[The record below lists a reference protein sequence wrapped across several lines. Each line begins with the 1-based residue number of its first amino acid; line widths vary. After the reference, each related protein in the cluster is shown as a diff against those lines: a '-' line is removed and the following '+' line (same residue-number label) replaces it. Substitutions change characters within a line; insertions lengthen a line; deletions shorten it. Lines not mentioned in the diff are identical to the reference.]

1 VAKRVLSCHAR
12 HPWGCLLWDS
22 SCGLWHSR
30 DPSPCALSAGGICWL
45 QQGKEAKCTMILKTG
60 VTWEECCANGNVDVA
75 WSNYTYPG
83 NKISLLGFL
92 GLVTCHPCKESCE
105 GVVCG
110 PDKVCKMKHGRPQ
123 CACAPDC
130 SSLPRKL
137 QVCGSDGY
145 TYRDECDLLTA
156 KCRDHP
162 DLEVMYQGKCKKSC
176 SSVVCPGTHTCVVDQ
191 TGSAHCVMCR
201 TAPCP
206 EPTSLDRALCGNN
219 NVTYPSACHL
229 RRATCHRGR
238 SIGVRHYGSCSGE
251 WGRAGDKGQQAQTP
265 SACQPLTP
273 PSLSSC
279 VQILRGDGQ
288 RGGELR
294 VNRPSAEPQPGDR
307 GIMCILYKPYT

>member
-1 VAKRVLSCHAR
+1 
-12 HPWGCLLWDS
+12 
-22 SCGLWHSR
+22 
-30 DPSPCALSAGGICWL
+30 GGICWL

-75 WSNYTYPG
+75 WSNYSYPG

-137 QVCGSDGY
+137 QVCGSDGF

-162 DLEVMYQGKCKKSC
+162 DLEVMYQGKCKSR
-176 SSVVCPGTHTCVVDQ
+176 SGSVVPPPHFVPSPTLSLTR
-191 TGSAHCVMCR
+191 GSC
-201 TAPCP
+201 APSS
-206 EPTSLDRALCGNN
+206 PTSLDHALCGNN

-238 SIGVRHYGSCSGE
+238 SIGVRHYGSCS
-251 WGRAGDKGQQAQTP
+251 AVAKF
-265 SACQPLTP
+265 
-273 PSLSSC
+273 SSEM
-279 VQILRGDGQ
+279 D
-288 RGGELR
+288 
-294 VNRPSAEPQPGDR
+294 NAEEN
-307 GIMCILYKPYT
+307 YV

>member
-1 VAKRVLSCHAR
+1 RRGAWSRPSALCVAVSVCM
-12 HPWGCLLWDS
+12 G
-22 SCGLWHSR
+22 
-30 DPSPCALSAGGICWL
+30 DPSPSALSAGGICWL

-206 EPTSLDRALCGNN
+206 EPTSLDHALCGNN
-219 NVTYPSACHL
+219 NITYPSACHL

-251 WGRAGDKGQQAQTP
+251 WGSRWWWWGAVVSDP
-265 SACQPLTP
+265 SHPTISITASPLLLLCFQLRPNSPRRRTTWKRTTCES
-273 PSLSSC
+273 SLAT
-279 VQILRGDGQ
+279 
-288 RGGELR
+288 
-294 VNRPSAEPQPGDR
+294 RPEPGDR